1 MPRHDLPD
9 DNMRVCA
16 RAWIERG
23 GLPLLGPGRAD
34 LLRAVAAHG
43 SISAAA
49 RELGVT
55 YRTAWRWIDRM
66 NEVAGRP
73 LVSTITGGQG
83 GGGATLTSAGFAAL
97 EALDDLTVELERFTA
112 TMTARLMKRLG

>member
-1 MPRHDLPD
+1 
-9 DNMRVCA
+9 
-16 RAWIERG
+16 
-23 GLPLLGPGRAD
+23 
-34 LLRAVAAHG
+34 VAAHG